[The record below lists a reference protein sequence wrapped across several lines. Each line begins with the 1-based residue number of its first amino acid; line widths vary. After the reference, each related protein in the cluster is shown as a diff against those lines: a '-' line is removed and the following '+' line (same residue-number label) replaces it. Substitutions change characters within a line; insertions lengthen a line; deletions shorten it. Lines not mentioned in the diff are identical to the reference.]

1 MNLCSVKFID
11 RQNVVL
17 VKQLHL
23 HSVQPVQSSGTG
35 TGTGIW
41 INVQQN
47 HENIWSHFIL
57 LTWLFNS

>member
-11 RQNVVL
+11 RQNVLL

-35 TGTGIW
+35 TGIW
-41 INVQQN
+41 INFQQN